1 MNRRFSLKNNLE
13 IQKIIKAKKSVGNKY
28 YALYYQRAVDFK
40 VAISPSKRFKT
51 AVERN
56 YEKRV
61 AKEIIRPHISELSA
75 LKLLLVIK
83 PTVKDLSFAQ
93 KQEQILYLLKKIIKE
108 KT

>member
-1 MNRRFSLKNNLE
+1 MNRIYSLKSNVE
-13 IQKIIKAKKSVGNKY
+13 IEKIVKAKQSVGNKY
-28 YALYYQRAVDFK
+28 YAIYYQKTDGFK
-40 VAISPSKRFKT
+40 VAVSPSKRFKT

-61 AKEIIRPHISELSA
+61 SKEILRPIIPNLSG

-83 PTVKDLSFAQ
+83 PTVRELDFAQ
-93 KQEQILYLLKKIIKE
+93 KKEQIIFLLNKIKKE